1 MYHIFVLIKEY
12 NLNILKM
19 NFIKS
24 LTFMFFIIN
33 VAFGAKPTDQYKE
46 TLPIIR
52 NSKPTD
58 QYKETPPYLRSIKL
72 V

>member
-1 MYHIFVLIKEY
+1 
-12 NLNILKM
+12 M

-46 TLPIIR
+46 TQPIIR

-58 QYKETPPYLRSIKL
+58 QYKETLSIIRNSKPTYQYKDTPTYLRSVKL